1 VKTVSTF
8 NGARE
13 LADGRVG
20 LVPTMGYLHEG
31 HLSLIETARSE
42 NDTVVVSV
50 FVNPMQFGQQKDLET
65 YPRDAGRDSA
75 LASDAGADIMF
86 TPSVEHM
93 YPFQHRTVV
102 SVGTVAEGM
111 EGAHRPG
118 HFDGV
123 ATVVAK
129 LFAGLQPDVA
139 YFGRKDA
146 QQLAV
151 VRALVADLAFPV
163 SVRGISTVREAD
175 GLALSSRNVKIDET
189 NRATALSLS
198 TSLMLVADAFEAGER
213 KSRVLRDIVRQSLAL
228 SQQLAVDHVEVAR
241 SADAR
246 TVDAIDAE
254 AFVAVAGT
262 VGGVRLIDNVT
273 LDPSTGTADRGTRLT
288 RPSILYGGS

>member
-1 VKTVSTF
+1 MQVVHSTTGLENDF
-8 NGARE
+8 GGA
-13 LADGRVG
+13 
-20 LVPTMGYLHEG
+20 LVPTMGALHKG
-31 HLSLIETARSE
+31 HEALIRSARQLPRPLI
-42 NDTVVVSV
+42 VSI
-50 FVNPMQFGQQKDLET
+50 FVNPTQFGPGEDYER
-65 YPRDAGRDSA
+65 YPRDEEGDLA
-75 LASDAGADIMF
+75 LLREEGVDAVLL
-86 TPSVEHM
+86 PSVEEI
-93 YPFQHRTVV
+93 YP
-102 SVGTVAEGM
+102 EGASTFVDVERLTDGL

-118 HFDGV
+118 HFRGV
-123 ATVVAK
+123 TTVVAK
-129 LFAGLQPDVA
+129 LFYSVQPQRA

-254 AFVAVAGT
+254 VFVAVAGT